1 MKRKTI
7 EKTIA
12 KKLNEW
18 LASIDDVTLR
28 DDVRENL
35 VLSGGS
41 IASMFLQE
49 DVNDFDI
56 YIQNVYVCERLA
68 EYYCKPEGIEVLNG
82 NHKDKYLKEHQMEE
96 DDWNKSFEAV
106 MYKTLNPGQIK
117 LFIDGAGIAI
127 GNKAHD
133 RFIKD
138 ALEATK
144 NGDPIPPELPEKKYR
159 PVFFSQNAIS
169 LSDQIQIV
177 TRFTG
182 TVEQIHKSY
191 DFIHATNYYTFKDG
205 LVTNTRALEC
215 LLTKEL
221 RYQGSLY
228 PLTSVIRMKKFI
240 ARKWTMNAGEV
251 LKMLWQ
257 CSELNLKDPLVL
269 EDQLVGVDIAYFSML
284 VDAIKNVDP
293 EKLTSAYI
301 NSLIDKIFNEEFDGE
316 EV

>member
-7 EKTIA
+7 EKVIV

-18 LASIDDVTLR
+18 LATIDDVTLR

-49 DVNDFDI
+49 TVNDFDI
-56 YIQNVYVCERLA
+56 YIQKTDVCERLA
-68 EYYCKPEGIEVLNG
+68 NYYCKDEGIEVLNG
-82 NHKDKYLKEHQMEE
+82 NKKEEYLKRINPDNEHWSE
-96 DDWNKSFEAV
+96 DGNLSFEAV
-106 MYKTLNPGQIK
+106 MYKTLNPGQVK
-117 LFIDGAGIAI
+117 LMIHGAGVQTNACVKEIEP
-127 GNKAHD
+127 KEYH
-133 RFIKD
+133 
-138 ALEATK
+138 
-144 NGDPIPPELPEKKYR
+144 

-182 TVEQIHKSY
+182 TVEEIHKSY
-191 DFIHATNYYTFKDG
+191 DFIHATNYFTFKDK
-205 LVTNTRALEC
+205 LVTNVRALEC

-240 ARKWTMNAGEV
+240 ARHWTMNAGEV
-251 LKMLWQ
+251 LKMLYQ
-257 CSELNLKDPLVL
+257 VSELNLKDPLVL
-269 EDQLVGVDIAYFSML
+269 EDQLVGVDIAYFSLL

-293 EKLTSAYI
+293 EKLTSEYM
-301 NSLIDKIFNEEFDGE
+301 NTLIDKIFNDNDLEQEDYVQEE
-316 EV
+316 